1 MIEHNPAI
9 VVFLK
14 SPSSRY
20 KKTRLAAELGQ
31 EDANRVY
38 EILVKKILKLVDNID
53 FADKWISLS
62 AMEEQDLK
70 WFYSQNSFEK
80 GWKFFEQKGQCIG
93 ERMHNTFCYLS
104 NFYSRT
110 LLVGGDIVDIS
121 VDDLII
127 ALNNLEDRKDAVV
140 GPSADGGFWC
150 LGLCSPIQN
159 LFRGIDWS
167 TDNVFLQLKKNVE
180 LLGLR
185 IKTVTIR
192 RDIDTCYDIGMTT
205 LLS

>member
-1 MIEHNPAI
+1 MIKHNSAI

-31 EDANRVY
+31 EDASRVY
-38 EILVKKILKLVDNID
+38 EILVKKILKLMDNID
-53 FADKWISLS
+53 LADKWISLS
-62 AMEEQDLK
+62 AMEEEDLK
-70 WFYSQNSFEK
+70 WFYSQNTFEK

-93 ERMHNTFCYLS
+93 ERMHNTFSYLS
-104 NFYSRT
+104 QFYSRT
-110 LLVGGDIVDIS
+110 LIVGGDIVDIS
-121 VDDLII
+121 VDDLIV
-127 ALNNLEDRKDAVV
+127 AFNCLEDCKDVVV

-150 LGLCSPIQN
+150 LGLCRPIQN
-159 LFRGIDWS
+159 LFKGIDWS
-167 TDNVFLQLKKNVE
+167 TDNVFLHLKKNVK

-185 IKTVTIR
+185 IRTVTTR

>member
-31 EDANRVY
+31 EDASRVY

-93 ERMHNTFCYLS
+93 ERMYNTFCYLS
-104 NFYSRT
+104 HFYSRT
-110 LLVGGDIVDIS
+110 LLVGGDIVGIS

-127 ALNNLEDRKDAVV
+127 ALNSLEDHKDVVV
-140 GPSADGGFWC
+140 GPSADGDRGGLWC
-150 LGLCSPIQN
+150 RRALRCAH
-159 LFRGIDWS
+159 
-167 TDNVFLQLKKNVE
+167 TDYGYFSYLVCH
-180 LLGLR
+180 G
-185 IKTVTIR
+185 
-192 RDIDTCYDIGMTT
+192 
-205 LLS
+205 